1 MVAGDLRKGAAG
13 GRHQRYAAGHGLDG
27 RQGESLVERWNTG
40 QFGLA
45 IQLHYSFV
53 GHPVHV
59 GHAVGEPQVLE
70 HLRRSTV
77 LLRLSD
83 DYQFDMAFGTQL
95 GDGFQQVLQALH
107 GYVGAGSGHDPTWH
121 AFHSGY
127 RKEQFRVDAH
137 WHHVDAV
144 RLDLVVRRNVAG

>member
-1 MVAGDLRKGAAG
+1 MRPIYGRGMGGERVAVAGWDLEACLAVVAGDLRKGAAG
-13 GRHQRYAAGHGLDG
+13 GRHQRYAARHGLDG
-27 RQGESLVERWNTG
+27 RQGESLVERWNAG

-83 DYQFDMAFGTQL
+83 DDEFDMAFGT
-95 GDGFQQVLQALH
+95 
-107 GYVGAGSGHDPTWH
+107 
-121 AFHSGY
+121 
-127 RKEQFRVDAH
+127 
-137 WHHVDAV
+137 
-144 RLDLVVRRNVAG
+144 